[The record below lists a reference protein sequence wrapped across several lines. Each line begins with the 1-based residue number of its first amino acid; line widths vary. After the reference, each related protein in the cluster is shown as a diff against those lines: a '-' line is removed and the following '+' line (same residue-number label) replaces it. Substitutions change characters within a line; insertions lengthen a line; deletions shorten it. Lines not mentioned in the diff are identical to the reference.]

1 MPTSSLISSSITR
14 ATHSHTRRSRNTS
27 ASISCPLLATWGK
40 NDPFFIPPAA
50 QAFGRDIPSAK
61 VIFYDAGHFA
71 LETHVEEISDQ
82 IRSFLMELVQ
92 GGKF

>member
-1 MPTSSLISSSITR
+1 MPPSATVKGNTSSGVVEKL
-14 ATHSHTRRSRNTS
+14 
-27 ASISCPLLATWGK
+27 CQ
-40 NDPFFIPPAA
+40 DPRVVTLPGWSGA

-61 VIFYDAGHFA
+61 VIFYDAGYFA

-82 IRSFLMELVQ
+82 IRSLLMELVQ

>member
-1 MPTSSLISSSITR
+1 MPPSATVKGNTSSGVVEKL
-14 ATHSHTRRSRNTS
+14 
-27 ASISCPLLATWGK
+27 CQ
-40 NDPFFIPPAA
+40 DPRVVTLPGWSGA

-82 IRSFLMELVQ
+82 IRFFLDGARTGRQVLTTDSVF
-92 GGKF
+92 KLHYSSS

>member
-1 MPTSSLISSSITR
+1 
-14 ATHSHTRRSRNTS
+14 
-27 ASISCPLLATWGK
+27 
-40 NDPFFIPPAA
+40 
-50 QAFGRDIPSAK
+50 

-71 LETHVEEISDQ
+71 LETHVKEISDQ